1 MDGNL
6 AIDYNN
12 PNALWHKGIK
22 ALTHE
27 LGPVG
32 MAHFIRQFSP
42 GYGDYTAEREELLS
56 DVTNES
62 LKKELG
68 F

>member
-1 MDGNL
+1 MNGNL
-6 AIDYNN
+6 AIDYSNN
-12 PNALWHKGIK
+12 SVLWHKGVK
-22 ALTHE
+22 ALTRE

-56 DVTNES
+56 NVTNED

-68 F
+68 V